1 MKISER
7 DLRRI
12 IKEELNFLPEGPP
25 GEKFKKSSA
34 KTTADDFIG
43 AFIAKPAFVA
53 LTKKITTSAQAIALM
68 QAILQALP
76 GIDKN
81 EVLKALAGVKSD
93 V

>member
-25 GEKFKKSSA
+25 GEKFKKSPA
-34 KTTADDFIG
+34 KTTADDLIR
-43 AFIAKPAFVA
+43 AFIAKPAFAA
-53 LTKKITTSAQAIALM
+53 LTKKITTAAQVIALM
-68 QAILQALP
+68 QAIFQALP
-76 GIDKN
+76 GINKN
-81 EVLKALAGVKSD
+81 EVLTALAVVKSD